1 MQKHIEAVPNPE
13 EPWESGALGRDAA
26 HVVRAPADLKE
37 QIDEALGLQMI
48 SIRLQRELIAE
59 LKAIAAYR
67 GIGYQPLIR
76 DVLRRFTRS
85 ELLTMT
91 IELQE
96 KQKAM
101 ESLQV
106 DQANSTKIA

>member
-1 MQKHIEAVPNPE
+1 MQKHIEAVPMPE
-13 EPWESGALGRDAA
+13 EPWESGALGRSEE
-26 HVVRAPADLKE
+26 HVIRAPAELKE
-37 QIDEALGLQMI
+37 QIDEAIGMQMI

-59 LKAIAAYR
+59 LKAIADYR

-85 ELLTMT
+85 ELLTIA

-96 KQKAM
+96 RQKAM
-101 ESLQV
+101 EALQAE
-106 DQANSTKIA
+106 QAAAKRA